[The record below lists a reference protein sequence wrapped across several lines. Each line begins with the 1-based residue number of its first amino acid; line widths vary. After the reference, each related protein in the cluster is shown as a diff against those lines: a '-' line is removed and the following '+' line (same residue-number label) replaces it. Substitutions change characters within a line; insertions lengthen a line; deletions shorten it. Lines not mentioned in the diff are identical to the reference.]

1 MKPKTNFF
9 TPEFKLEV
17 IQEYLSSDL
26 SQRDL
31 IKKYN
36 LSGGSQLTQWMRKF
50 GFKTPHSQREPK
62 PLNMPK
68 KKEKTL
74 RELELEAQN
83 VELQKQLDYER
94 LRTLALNTLID
105 VAERDLKI
113 PIRKKPG
120 TKQ

>member
-50 GFKTPHSQREPK
+50 GFTTPNSQRESK

-68 KKEKTL
+68 QKEKTL

-83 VELQKQLDYER
+83 EELQKQLDYER

-113 PIRKKPG
+113 SIRKKPG

>member
-9 TPEFKLEV
+9 APEFKLEV
-17 IQEYLSSDL
+17 IQEYLSGDL

-50 GFKTPHSQREPK
+50 GFTTPHSQRVSK

-68 KKEKTL
+68 QMEKTL
-74 RELELEAQN
+74 RELELEVQN
-83 VELQKQLDYER
+83 MELQKQLELER
-94 LRTLALNTLID
+94 LRTLALSTLID

-113 PIRKKPG
+113 AIRKKPG